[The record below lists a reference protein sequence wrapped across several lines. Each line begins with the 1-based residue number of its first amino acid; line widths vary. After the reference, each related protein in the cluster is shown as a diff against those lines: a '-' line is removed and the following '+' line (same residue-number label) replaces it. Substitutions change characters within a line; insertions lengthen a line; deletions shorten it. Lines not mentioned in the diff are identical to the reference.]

1 MLNVAVV
8 MGRLVADPELRHT
21 PSDVAVT
28 SFTLAVD
35 RSYVKSG
42 TERQA
47 DFIDVVAWRSTADF
61 VCKYFRKG
69 QMMAVHGS
77 IQTRTYTDKDGNKR
91 KATEIVAN
99 DVNFADS
106 KRSDSGAN
114 YGAPSA
120 PSYGNNYGSNSA
132 AGNEM
137 QRPAYSEPA
146 QVVTAEISRRSS
158 GTTTCRSDDLTT
170 TKIRRL
176 SQWQTDRR
184 EIIAAVVARAAEKYA
199 ASALTKRITSITRML
214 PSFAVLFLKEARSSP
229 EELRELVH
237 IISVA

>member
-99 DVNFADS
+99 DVNLRIPNAVTAAQITVPPPPRLTAIITEVTAQPEMKCS
-106 KRSDSGAN
+106 ARLTAN
-114 YGAPSA
+114 PL
-120 PSYGNNYGSNSA
+120 P
-132 AGNEM
+132 
-137 QRPAYSEPA
+137 PI

-184 EIIAAVVARAAEKYA
+184 EIIAAVVARAAESLQLLRGQGGIHRLQGRCQ
-199 ASALTKRITSITRML
+199 AS
-214 PSFAVLFLKEARSSP
+214 PFYF
-229 EELRELVH
+229 
-237 IISVA
+237 

>member
-91 KATEIVAN
+91 KTTEIVAN

-120 PSYGNNYGSNSA
+120 PSYGNNYGSNNA

-146 QVVTAEISRRSS
+146 PTYSS
-158 GTTTCRSDDLTT
+158 GNSGDFEEIIGDDDL
-170 TKIRRL
+170 
-176 SQWQTDRR
+176 
-184 EIIAAVVARAAEKYA
+184 
-199 ASALTKRITSITRML
+199 
-214 PSFAVLFLKEARSSP
+214 PF
-229 EELRELVH
+229 
-237 IISVA
+237 